1 MINSINSINHY
12 FFKAT
17 VISHHDP
24 KGSGSPQ
31 HKKKEAATWPESEE
45 SVFSHLELIN
55 INKIQRSKVLWE
67 ELLFIN

>member
-1 MINSINSINHY
+1 MNDTKS
-12 FFKAT
+12 
-17 VISHHDP
+17 
-24 KGSGSPQ
+24 SGSPQ

-45 SVFSHLELIN
+45 SVFSHHTKLSN